1 MINLTLYKKELKSS
15 WKLLVIIAG
24 VLTLYITMIIGMF
37 DPEMADALKQFEE
50 LMPEV
55 MAAVGMTGTGDTLAG
70 FMISYLYGMLMLV
83 FPMVYTIIRSN
94 GLVAKYVDRGSMA
107 SLLAAPVH
115 RTTVAL
121 TQLAVLFTGI
131 FLLLGYCTAL
141 ELATA
146 QGPVPGRAGGGGAA
160 AAQCGIA
167 VPPAV
172 HRRLLLPVLLCLP
185 GHQIQ
190 PGLWGGCAGAHVCGA
205 DAGQHGRQA
214 GEHEVRHHLLPL
226 SGRGPG
232 ERRERSMAVR
242 GHSAGGRC
250 PLVGAGHY
258 GIPAQRPA
266 PVRKRP
272 VCQFGRQAVF
282 YAFSGN

>member
-107 SLLAAPVH
+107 SLLAAPVC

-121 TQLAVLFTGI
+121 TQLAALFTGM
-131 FLLLGYCTAL
+131 FLLLAYCTAL

-146 QGPVPGRAGGGGAA
+146 QALFPGELATAELLRLNMGLLFLQLFIGGFCFLCSCAFQDTRYSLVFGAG
-160 AAQCGIA
+160 
-167 VPPAV
+167 V
-172 HRRLLLPVLLCLP
+172 PVLMYVVQMLANMGGKLENMKYATIFSLYQAEGLVNGESGAWLCAAIL
-185 GHQIQ
+185 
-190 PGLWGGCAGAHVCGA
+190 LAGAVLLSA
-205 DAGQHGRQA
+205 LAVTVFRRKDL
-214 GEHEVRHHLLPL
+214 HL
-226 SGRGPG
+226 
-232 ERRERSMAVR
+232 
-242 GHSAGGRC
+242 
-250 PLVGAGHY
+250 
-258 GIPAQRPA
+258 
-266 PVRKRP
+266 
-272 VCQFGRQAVF
+272 
-282 YAFSGN
+282 

>member
-121 TQLAVLFTGI
+121 TQLAALFTGI
-131 FLLLGYCTAL
+131 FLLLAYCTAL

-146 QGPVPGRAGGGGAA
+146 QALFPGELAA
-160 AAQCGIA
+160 AELL
-167 VPPAV
+167 
-172 HRRLLLPVLLCLP
+172 RLNVGLLFLQLFIGGFCFLCSCAFQDTRYSLAFGAGVPVLMYVVQMLANMGGKLENMKYATIFSLYQAEGLVSGESGAWLCAAIL
-185 GHQIQ
+185 
-190 PGLWGGCAGAHVCGA
+190 LAGAVLLSA
-205 DAGQHGRQA
+205 LAVTVFRRKDL
-214 GEHEVRHHLLPL
+214 HL
-226 SGRGPG
+226 
-232 ERRERSMAVR
+232 
-242 GHSAGGRC
+242 
-250 PLVGAGHY
+250 
-258 GIPAQRPA
+258 
-266 PVRKRP
+266 
-272 VCQFGRQAVF
+272 
-282 YAFSGN
+282 